1 MLITRVAKL
10 SEEEMNT
17 LIQAGKILGNMR
29 DNVKEFDVLDPELSE
44 LLHGLN
50 NVILQCTE
58 GQTE

>member
-1 MLITRVAKL
+1 MIITKVAKL

-29 DNVKEFDVLDPELSE
+29 DNVKEFDVLDPELAE
-44 LLHGLN
+44 LLNGLN

-58 GQTE
+58 GK